1 MPIPSFPVRPE
12 DTIRSDS
19 AGIPGAVEVRNIVTL
34 AQAAYDA
41 LAVKDPR
48 TLYIVTPNP

>member
-12 DTIRSDS
+12 DTLRSDA
-19 AGIPGAVEVRNIVTL
+19 AGIPGATEVRNIVTL
-34 AQAAYDA
+34 SEDAYDS

-48 TLYIVTPNP
+48 TVYVVTPNP